1 MKILY
6 VTTIGRTMR
15 FFEPLIR
22 ALVEAG
28 HTVDIAANDASSR
41 VPDGYRAMGCNVY
54 RVDFSRSPLSP
65 HNIRAARQLKRVIEN
80 GCYDAVHC
88 HTPVAAAVTRLVCR
102 KYRKK
107 TGLKVFYTSH
117 GFHFYKGAPLQNW
130 LVYYPV
136 EWLCSFWTDTL
147 LTINREDYDLAERH
161 MHARRTEFVP
171 GVGFDYDRFA
181 NASVDRAAKRRELG
195 VPEDAFLLVSVGE
208 LNFNKNHSIVIRAL
222 AKLNRP
228 DLHYGIAGKG
238 EMEAELRQLA
248 DALGVGDR
256 VHLWG
261 YRNDIPE
268 VLKAAD
274 IDVFPS
280 IREGFGLAA
289 VEGMAAGLPLICA
302 DNRGTRM
309 YASEYKRGDFSGMCT
324 GLEMYAAAIERLAD
338 DRQLYHEMAL
348 IGPRTAEQFSVQRIN
363 RLMMEYIYGLSPSS
377 ENSAGTDRF

>member
-1 MKILY
+1 MRILY
-6 VTTIGRTMR
+6 VTTIGSTME
-15 FFEPLIR
+15 FFGPLIR
-22 ALVEAG
+22 DLIDCG
-28 HTVDIAANDASSR
+28 NCVDIATNDTAAQ
-41 VPDGYRAMGCNVY
+41 VPELYRSLGC
-54 RVDFSRSPLSP
+54 RIHHVDFSRSPLSR
-65 HNIRAARQLKRVIEN
+65 NNLRAYHQLRRVIGN
-80 GCYDAVHC
+80 GDYDVVHC

-102 KYRKK
+102 KIRKK
-107 TGLKVFYTSH
+107 TGLKVFYTAH
-117 GFHFYKGAPLQNW
+117 GFHFYKGAPLKNW
-130 LVYYPV
+130 LIFYPL

-147 LTINREDYDLAERH
+147 ITINREDYDLADRH
-161 MHARRTEFVP
+161 LHARRTEFVP

-222 AKLNRP
+222 AKLNRS

-238 EMEAELRQLA
+238 EMETELRQLA

-261 YRNDIPE
+261 YRNDVPE

-274 IDVFPS
+274 VDAFPS

-309 YASEYKRGDFSGMCT
+309 YASEYERGDFSGMCT
-324 GLEMYAAAIERLAD
+324 GVEMYAAAIERLAD
-338 DRQLYHEMAL
+338 DRQLYDEMAR
-348 IGPRTAEQFSVQRIN
+348 IGPRTTEKFSVQNIN
-363 RLMMEYIYGLSPSS
+363 RMMFDRIY
-377 ENSAGTDRF
+377 EIKE

>member
-1 MKILY
+1 MRILY
-6 VTTIGRTMR
+6 VTTIGSTME
-15 FFEPLIR
+15 FFGPLIR
-22 ALVEAG
+22 DLIDCG
-28 HTVDIAANDASSR
+28 NCVDIATNDTAAQ
-41 VPDGYRAMGCNVY
+41 VPELYRSLGC
-54 RVDFSRSPLSP
+54 RIHHVDFSRSPLSR
-65 HNIRAARQLKRVIEN
+65 NNLRAYHQLRRVIGN
-80 GCYDAVHC
+80 GDYDVVHC

-102 KYRKK
+102 KIRKK
-107 TGLKVFYTSH
+107 TGLKVFYTAH
-117 GFHFYKGAPLQNW
+117 GFHFYKGAPLKNW
-130 LVYYPV
+130 LIFYPL

-147 LTINREDYDLAERH
+147 ITINREDYDLADRH
-161 MHARRTEFVP
+161 LHARRTEFVP

-222 AKLNRP
+222 AKLNRS

-238 EMEAELRQLA
+238 EMETELRHLA
-248 DALGVGDR
+248 DVLGVGDR

-261 YRNDIPE
+261 YRNDVPE

-274 IDVFPS
+274 VDAFPS

-309 YASEYKRGDFSGMCT
+309 YASEYERGDFSGMCT
-324 GLEMYAAAIERLAD
+324 GVEMYAAAIERLAD
-338 DRQLYHEMAL
+338 DRQLYDEMAR
-348 IGPRTAEQFSVQRIN
+348 IGPRTTEKFSVQNIN
-363 RLMMEYIYGLSPSS
+363 RMMFDRIY
-377 ENSAGTDRF
+377 EIKE